1 MVHHSKI
8 SEAHEAEV
16 THLIPPLPFLLG
28 SNTIK
33 ETRFSLV
40 RFLEGT
46 LYLAL
51 TFGKISNG
59 LHQL

>member
-51 TFGKISNG
+51 TFGKN
-59 LHQL
+59 L